1 MKNIKIA
8 VAALVI
14 AAGSIGAFAFTKAEK
29 EVKKAPV
36 TYYVTGQIDPNHY
49 TVQLAPP
56 DDSQCGLG
64 SVKPCEIRTT
74 ATPTGDQMLASD
86 VNDPAQTNI
95 VSKQPNFS
103 L

>member
-36 TYYVTGQIDPNHY
+36 TYYVTGNADATHY
-49 TVQLAPP
+49 SVELTEPTNSRCDQ
-56 DDSQCGLG
+56 G
-64 SVKPCEIRTT
+64 SVRPCQIETT
-74 ATPTGDQMLASD
+74 APVSGGQILKSD
-86 VNDPAQTNI
+86 VNDTAKTSI
-95 VSKQPNFS
+95 ESMQPEFAN
-103 L
+103 